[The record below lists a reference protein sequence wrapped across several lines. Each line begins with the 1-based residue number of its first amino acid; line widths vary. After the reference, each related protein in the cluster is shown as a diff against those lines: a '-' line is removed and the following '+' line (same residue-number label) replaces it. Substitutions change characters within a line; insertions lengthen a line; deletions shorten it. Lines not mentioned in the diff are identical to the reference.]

1 MNIDLFRRRG
11 LLAGSATLALAAAA
25 TATPAF
31 AVVPN
36 ETKTPADIVDND
48 DVFRGV
54 GMIVTNVPGQGG
66 IGICTGT
73 LINPRT
79 VLFAAHCVNT
89 RPETAYDG
97 TQVRAAVS
105 FNVNALPGIQSWFA
119 NSQTN
124 TALSVFN
131 INRIFWDA
139 RSVQNP
145 AALGF
150 IEADIALA
158 SLDTPAAGIPTW
170 ALLFSTLPAPDAID
184 PVTGTGYHV
193 NIVGYGRSGSAT
205 AGSNLGVDFRR
216 RAAENML
223 GGFLSLDDRNAVLFG
238 PAAPSL
244 PQNLYQLDFD
254 SQNRDFVFDINVH
267 RDDALPNEGT
277 TGPGDSGGPLI
288 LDAANNAITNE
299 DLVIGVLSGGSRFF
313 GPQPFGAIGSTSFY
327 QPLSLFWQYI
337 AENNPYRYVGARAGN
352 GNWEDAN
359 HWVTLLDPNYRVIN
373 ADGQIVN
380 GIPTTPELGLNGTE
394 GDWGGVC
401 VEFEDPDDFCT
412 DVRTGVTEGT
422 FTPPPPAA
430 AVGNNLGEA
439 DLSNL
444 LPGAGDGVD
453 AVEVAL
459 PETVNALGVAEDVA
473 ISGTANVRVGANGMI
488 NETIAINGM
497 IDDVMAI
504 RGGVENIAISGGA
517 ENIAIDGEVEIAENQ
532 PQDEEPALP
541 APTLANGLPGATGFV
556 PNNVDPVI
564 SAIAEEN
571 VAPRYFDVTLS
582 QNGTTTLSSAVT
594 IDKLT
599 VRGNAGL
606 TVAAAGD
613 LTSLIDINQFGGRV
627 NVNGIVNSVGDYTLF
642 AGMLEG
648 TGTVRA
654 PFVTSVTGVFSPATM
669 GTIGTLTI
677 DGNLVMSSGSTFL
690 ADFNAAGQ
698 SDRLAVTGEAN
709 VGGVVGLGVGLT
721 QQVNGNGR
729 RFTILTADGGVT
741 GAFTE
746 TNISAI
752 LSQRFIYEANAVQ
765 MEIAAASYGTV
776 IDRNN
781 PVQAAYASLF
791 DQNRGNAALADNYAL
806 DFQSVDTIRNT
817 FNSLAPVNEQAVR
830 SLSAQSINLLQ
841 NFIDG
846 RLREADKSRA
856 GGKVAVKGAPLNL
869 AQMSLSPMGQPLG
882 LDVMALQGGTE
893 ETELVET
900 NLPDNVAMF
909 LAGGIVSGDSDSLPG
924 YNAGAEIAGQFI
936 SRNTEFSGYYLSGGV
951 EFYPGD
957 NTMIGISGYYSSLEA
972 DVPLGQRVDNE
983 TYAASLYL
991 RHKLT
996 DGPVF
1001 DAQFSMGSMGFDTT
1015 RTVQFLGNAQTLE
1028 SSSDD
1033 LLVSGAIGLSYD
1045 IETGIGTISPGVEG
1059 RYASVDL
1066 TTIRENG
1073 GTLGLSF
1080 ERERFESKQARA
1092 GFDFETQAKTVQ
1104 INATAQYVHEFENG
1118 PQLLVSNF
1126 AQGTGPGASFVLGQA
1141 DTDWFELG
1149 LSAQIGRGPVQ
1160 FGIGVESTFG
1170 RDSADARAFRA
1181 SATYRF

>member
-1 MNIDLFRRRG
+1 MNIDHFRRRG

-25 TATPAF
+25 TAAPAF

-48 DVFRGV
+48 DVYRGV

-119 NSQTN
+119 NSQSN
-124 TALSVFN
+124 AALSVFN

-158 SLDTPAAGIPTW
+158 SLDTPAVGIPTW
-170 ALLFSTLPAPDAID
+170 ALLFSTLPAPEAID
-184 PVTGTGYHV
+184 PVRGTGYHV

-223 GGFLSLDDRNAVLFG
+223 GGFLSLSDRNAVLFG
-238 PAAPSL
+238 AGSSL
-244 PQNLYQLDFD
+244 TQNLYQLDFD

-288 LDAANNAITNE
+288 LGAENNTFTNE

-313 GPQPFGAIGSTSFY
+313 GAQPFGAIGSTSFY

-359 HWVTLLDPNYRVIN
+359 HWVTLLDPAYRVIDAN
-373 ADGQIVN
+373 GQIVN
-380 GIPTTPELGLNGTE
+380 GVPTTPELGLGGTG

-401 VEFEDPDDFCT
+401 IEFEQPGDFCT
-412 DVRTGVTEGT
+412 DVRTGETEGT
-422 FTPPPPAA
+422 FTPPPPPAET
-430 AVGNNLGEA
+430 VSNNLGEA

-444 LPGAGDGVD
+444 LPGAGDSVE
-453 AVEVAL
+453 AVEAAL
-459 PETVNALGVAEDVA
+459 P
-473 ISGTANVRVGANGMI
+473 GTANVLGAVQD
-488 NETIAINGM
+488 IAINGL
-497 IDDVMAI
+497 IDDLMAI
-504 RGGVENIAISGGA
+504 NGGVEDIAITGVEDIAISGGA
-517 ENIAIDGEVEIAENQ
+517 EDIAIDGEVEIAEDA
-532 PQDEEPALP
+532 PQVGEPTLP

-556 PNNVDPVI
+556 PDNIDPVI
-564 SAIAEEN
+564 GEG

-582 QNGTTTLSSAVT
+582 QNGTTTLSSTVT

-606 TVAAAGD
+606 TVGSAGN

-627 NVNGIVNSVGDYTLF
+627 NVNGAINSVGDYTLF
-642 AGMLEG
+642 SGMLEG

-654 PFVTSVTGVFSPATM
+654 PFVTSVAGVFSPATM
-669 GTIGTLTI
+669 GTIGTLNI
-677 DGNLVMSSGSTFL
+677 DGNLVMSSGTTFL
-690 ADFNAAGQ
+690 ADINAAGQ

-709 VGGVVGLGVGLT
+709 VGGVVGLGVGIS

-746 TNISAI
+746 TTISAI
-752 LSQRFIYEANAVQ
+752 LSQNFIYEANQVL
-765 MEIAAASYGTV
+765 MEINAASYGTV
-776 IDRNN
+776 VDRNN
-781 PVQAAYASLF
+781 PVQSAYANLF
-791 DQNRGNAALADNYAL
+791 DQNRANAALAGLYAL

-830 SLSAQSINLLQ
+830 SLSGQSINLLQ

-882 LDVMALQGGTE
+882 LDVMALQGGAE
-893 ETELVET
+893 ETEMVET
-900 NLPDNVAMF
+900 NLPENVAMF
-909 LAGGIVSGDSDSLPG
+909 LAGGIVTGDSDSLPG
-924 YNAGAEIAGQFI
+924 YDAGAEIAGQFI
-936 SRNTEFSGYYLSGGV
+936 ARNTEFSGYYLSGGV

-957 NTMIGISGYYSSLEA
+957 NTMIGISGYFSTLEA
-972 DVPLGQRVDNE
+972 DVPLGQRVDND
-983 TYAASLYL
+983 TYAASLYM

-996 DGPVF
+996 DGPVI
-1001 DAQFSMGSMGFDTT
+1001 DAQFSMGSMGFDTQ
-1015 RTVQFLGNAQTLE
+1015 RSVQFLGAAQTLE

-1033 LLVSGAIGLSYD
+1033 LLISGAIGLSYD
-1045 IETGIGTISPGVEG
+1045 IETGIGTISPGIEG

-1073 GTLGLSF
+1073 GTLGLTL
-1080 ERERFESKQARA
+1080 ERDRFESKQARA
-1092 GFDFETQAKTVQ
+1092 GFDFETQAKAVQ

-1118 PQLLVSNF
+1118 PQLLAANF
-1126 AQGTGPGASFVLGQA
+1126 TQGTGPGANFVIGQA